1 MSKNDSSHSI
11 TDYAR
16 QGDELIRFDDKARA
30 KPSDFMT
37 DKTVI
42 LIHGFTAHGDYLES
56 LATELV
62 EYGYNVLI
70 YNYYSLNGVLRAAE
84 SLAERLV
91 LLNGLTDGSLESNK
105 ISFICHSMGG
115 LVGKSL
121 YLLTEAKRFVSSL
134 VTIGT
139 PHQGTLTD
147 AKVLQHLINAGEYL
161 CGSPTSYRPDGCS
174 AKELMGVDN
183 YNNIGL
189 LGSLALKADELKDL
203 PILSISGGRRYLEV
217 GSNQILNYAAN
228 KYIQG
233 KLKSEN
239 DGLVLENS
247 STPFANSTFEPH
259 PLSMHQNN
267 YSDYKYV
274 NHSHLVNSQVVGLNI
289 VSWLKNMPSS
299 NG

>member
-1 MSKNDSSHSI
+1 MSKNDSGHSI
-11 TDYAR
+11 TEYAR
-16 QGDELIRFDDKARA
+16 QGDELIRFDGKARA
-30 KPSDFMT
+30 KSSDFQT

-56 LATELV
+56 LATELI

-91 LLNGLTDGSLESNK
+91 LLNRNTDGDLESNK
-105 ISFICHSMGG
+105 VSLICHSMGG

-121 YLLTEAKRFVSSL
+121 YLLTEAKCFVSSL

-147 AKVLQHLINAGEYL
+147 AKVMQHLINAGEYL
-161 CGSPTSYRPDGCS
+161 SGSSTSYRPDSCS

-189 LGSLALKADELKDL
+189 LDSLTQKADELKEL

-228 KYIQG
+228 KYIQ
-233 KLKSEN
+233 KQLKSEN
-239 DGLVLENS
+239 DGLVLEDS
-247 STPFANSTFEPH
+247 STPFSNLKIEPH
-259 PLSMHQNN
+259 PLSMHQNK

-289 VSWLKNMPSS
+289 VAWLNNILRSDD
-299 NG
+299 